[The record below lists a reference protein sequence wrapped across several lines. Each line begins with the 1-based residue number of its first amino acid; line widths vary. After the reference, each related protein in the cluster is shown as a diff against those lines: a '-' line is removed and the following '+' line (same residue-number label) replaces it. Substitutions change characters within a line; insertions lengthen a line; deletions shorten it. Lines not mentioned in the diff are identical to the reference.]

1 MKNFIHA
8 RLLAGLRGLMHP
20 LRGLDDFDRKP
31 ELAPFQ
37 TFLAQSK
44 FGQWIGSEPDGID
57 T

>member
-8 RLLAGLRGLMHP
+8 RLLAGLRGLLHP

-37 TFLAQSK
+37 TFLAQSE
-44 FGQWIGSEPDGID
+44 FGQWIGSEPEGID